1 MIYRLDGGDK
11 PAKITFLDKYDED
24 GNYIKETKEN
34 NRNIHSASD
43 SIVKVKNYNK
53 KVNTS
58 GIRLQKR
65 WKIVGLLNVN
75 NKPKIVFIK

>member
-34 NRNIHSASD
+34 NQNIHSASD
-43 SIVKVKNYNK
+43 SIDKVKNYNEK
-53 KVNTS
+53 ENST
-58 GIRLQKR
+58 GICLQKR
-65 WKIVGLLNVN
+65 
-75 NKPKIVFIK
+75 